1 MIIGQMIVHTH
12 IETAAATN
20 ATTTTTTTTTELILI
35 YKKNLNNFSC
45 QETVLEGNIIFE
57 NVQKSTNLI

>member
-1 MIIGQMIVHTH
+1 MIIGQIIVHTH

-20 ATTTTTTTTTELILI
+20 TTTTTKLILI

-45 QETVLEGNIIFE
+45 QETVLEGNIIF
-57 NVQKSTNLI
+57 

>member
-1 MIIGQMIVHTH
+1 MIIGRIIVHTH

-20 ATTTTTTTTTELILI
+20 TTSYYYYQLIVN

-45 QETVLEGNIIFE
+45 QESVLEGNIIFE